1 MSVKLKLVAYFVL
14 LALLPLA
21 AAFVGFGAV
30 LGRAE
35 ARVVDAELAT
45 SLIAVER
52 AYEEELDAAEREARS
67 AAMDPEL
74 QRALARADVNELQR
88 LLETL
93 PSLHVVVGEVE
104 VGRRHAHAAQRRVE
118 LVPAS
123 SEPGSILAVIVA
135 SVPLDAAL
143 LDRLGRRAGLAE
155 DAELVL
161 TEEGRVLAG
170 GQGPA
175 PLVDVPHERASRIS
189 YGGSQYRALGMP
201 LRDGGGVTLSALV
214 PQSRIDAAATA
225 DRLQLLLALG
235 AVLALVALVAYLQGR
250 AIVAALASLVR
261 MANALAAGR
270 FDERV
275 PEGRSDE
282 FGVLARSFNEMAEQ
296 LQARIEEVETARR
309 RLRETT
315 ARFAGA
321 LSATHDA
328 DQLLLAIVE
337 TAVEATHAT
346 RGILMEDGRKLVQ
359 VGRPAPAR
367 DRIELPLR
375 TEEQEYGQ
383 LVLLGPGFSALDV
396 GTAEL
401 LVGHASVA
409 LENARLHRIVER
421 QSLFDD
427 TTGLANRR
435 RAEEVLR
442 GELARAV
449 RHGGSVAVVVADLDG
464 FKAVND
470 RFGHPCGDSVLREFA
485 RILQDGVREIDLAAR
500 WGGEEFV
507 LVLAGTDAAG
517 GAHVAERARAALEAR
532 AMLTPAGTPFAVT
545 ASFGVAAAPPR
556 GTLEELVAAADE
568 ALYEAKR
575 SGKNRVVT
583 AHEPALSV

>member
-30 LGRAE
+30 VGRAE
-35 ARVVDAELAT
+35 TRVVDAELAT
-45 SLIAVER
+45 SLLSVER

-67 AAMDPEL
+67 AAMNPEL
-74 QRALARADVNELQR
+74 QRALARRDVDELQR

-93 PSLHVVVGEVE
+93 PSLRVEVGEVE

-118 LVPAS
+118 LVPES
-123 SEPGSILAVIVA
+123 SERGSVLAVIVA

-143 LDRLGRRAGLAE
+143 LERLGPRADLAE

-161 TEEGRVLAG
+161 TEAGRVLAG
-170 GQGPA
+170 GHGPA
-175 PLVDVPHERASRIS
+175 ALADVPHERATRITF
-189 YGGSQYRALGMP
+189 GGRQYRALGMP
-201 LRDGGGVTLSALV
+201 LRDGGGVTLAALV

-225 DRLQLLLALG
+225 GRLQLLLALG

-250 AIVAALASLVR
+250 AIVSALAGLVR

-296 LQARIEEVETARR
+296 LQARLEEVETARR

-337 TAVEATHAT
+337 TAVEVTHAT

-359 VGRPAPAR
+359 VGRPVPAR

-442 GELARAV
+442 AELARAV

-464 FKAVND
+464 FKGVND

-517 GAHVAERARAALEAR
+517 GSGVAERARAALEAR
-532 AMLTPAGTPFAVT
+532 AMLTPAGLPFAVT
-545 ASFGVAAAPPR
+545 ASFGVAAAPPWR
-556 GTLEELVAAADE
+556 TLEELVAAADD

-583 AHEPALSV
+583 ADEPALSV